1 MPVHYGKVV
10 MKKIKTNFG
19 AQIIILCVAL
29 LIALPVRIYQYLH
42 LIDGTNGFYNSWVHP
57 TVFGLYGLCV
67 LVIVLL
73 ICLSLKGR
81 KKALYAMPTGK
92 HVGVGI
98 ASLAF
103 ALSFLSE
110 SAFNA
115 YRVYQIST
123 GTIPVQQL
131 VIGDNAGKPTLAFTA
146 VQVVFGLLSAAFF
159 TVFGISFLSGKEQYK
174 KVSLLCAAP
183 TLWAVGRLMNG
194 FAQTIS
200 YRYVSEL
207 LFELFMV
214 VFFAMFAVAFAKM
227 CAGVLKA
234 RIQMRLFAYGALSAF
249 FALLAAVPR
258 YVMLLM
264 GRQDLLY
271 RQTSAYE
278 VTDLIMPIFVMIFIF
293 AVAAT
298 KQYKS
303 VEEYEEPETQEQEAQ
318 K

>member
-1 MPVHYGKVV
+1 
-10 MKKIKTNFG
+10 MKKSKTNFG
-19 AQIIILCVAL
+19 VQTIILCVAL

-42 LIDGTNGFYNSWVHP
+42 LIDGTSGFYNTWVNP
-57 TVFGLYGLCV
+57 TVFGLYGLCL

-81 KKALYAMPTGK
+81 ENTLYAMPAGK
-92 HVGVGI
+92 HMGLGI

-103 ALSFLSE
+103 ALSFLAE
-110 SAFNA
+110 GVLNL
-115 YRVYQIST
+115 YRVYQIAT
-123 GTIPVQQL
+123 GSIPVQQL
-131 VIGDNAGKPTLAFTA
+131 VIGDNAGKATLAFTA
-146 VQVVFGLLSAAFF
+146 VQALFGLLSAVFF
-159 TVFGISFLSGKEQYK
+159 IIFGISYLGGKEQYK
-174 KVSLLCAAP
+174 KVGLLAAAP

-214 VFFAMFAVAFAKM
+214 IFFAMFAIAFAKM

-234 RIQMRLFAYGALSAF
+234 RIQMRLFAYGALSTF
-249 FALLAAVPR
+249 FALLSAVPR

-271 RQTSAYE
+271 RQISAYE
-278 VTDLIMPIFVMIFIF
+278 VTDLVIPIFVMIFIF

-303 VEEYEEPETQEQEAQ
+303 VEEYGAEAPEEGEEGAAE
-318 K
+318 